1 MHNDYQFQPFE
12 MAKSPLMSPMS
23 DNNTNDSNT
32 AEGSFF
38 SDLDKDEP
46 LNNGGD
52 FFSKFYFDKLVQD
65 MEAA

>member
-1 MHNDYQFQPFE
+1 
-12 MAKSPLMSPMS
+12 MSPMS
-23 DNNTNDSNT
+23 DDNTNESNT